1 MKKTFVYQAAL
12 LCLLAPLTT
21 TIITLPAAAATASV
35 SVGAPQAKGLE
46 VNADN
51 GVFPGSQLRLNF
63 EGSPGGQARVL
74 LPGDI
79 TLALKE
85 VAPGRY
91 QGRYTVRRSDRIDP
105 AGVIRVSLRTGHE
118 TADANYA
125 FPPSFVALAGATTAP
140 SPALSP
146 APMTLPTAAAPPRI
160 DHFAVEPVGRA
171 EPGAEL
177 VFRLEA
183 VPGARASVDIPGVAT
198 NVPLRELR
206 PGHYEGSYVVR
217 RSDNLQAA
225 GAPTATLRTGDN
237 SVATATLRQPLVT
250 DNQPPQI
257 GNLLPRDG
265 ESVPPGPTR
274 VAGTFDDIRGAG
286 VDPRSVRIVISGR
299 DVTDQAQ
306 ITPREFS
313 VRAALPP
320 GRHRVE
326 VVAAD
331 PSGNVAQKSWSF
343 DVGSSVVGAA
353 AAMMPLQIVSH
364 TNNAQV
370 GQEVTTVRGRTAPNA
385 VVQVRVDAI
394 TPGNERSGR
403 AGVAEQLLVQTVTAD
418 AEGDFA
424 FSFNPR
430 YQRDGASTLPVPG
443 TRYEVSISANRD
455 NQSAESKL
463 LLFQRS

>member
-1 MKKTFVYQAAL
+1 MKKLLLRQATL
-12 LCLLAPLTT
+12 LCLLAPLAATV
-21 TIITLPAAAATASV
+21 TLPAAAAPATA
-35 SVGAPQAKGLE
+35 SVGAPQANGLE

-63 EGSPGGQARVL
+63 EGSPGGQASAL
-74 LPGDI
+74 LPGAI
-79 TLALKE
+79 TVALKE

-91 QGRYTVRRSDRIDP
+91 QGRYTVRRVDRIDP
-105 AGVIRVSLRTGHE
+105 AGVIRISLRAGNE
-118 TADANYA
+118 TAAANYS
-125 FPPSFVALAGATTAP
+125 FPPSFLSLASAAP
-140 SPALSP
+140 TRSP
-146 APMTLPTAAAPPRI
+146 APVTLPAADAPPRI
-160 DHFAVEPVGRA
+160 EHFAVGPVGRA

-177 VFRLEA
+177 VFQLEG

-198 NVPLRELR
+198 GVPLRELR
-206 PGHYEGSYVVR
+206 PGHYEGIYIVQR
-217 RSDNLQAA
+217 RDNLQAA
-225 GAPTATLRTGDN
+225 GAPTATLRTSDN
-237 SVATATLRQPLVT
+237 SFATATLKQPLVT
-250 DNQPPQI
+250 DNQPPRI

-265 ESVPPGPTR
+265 ESVSPGPTE
-274 VAGTFDDIRGAG
+274 VSGTFDDIRGAG

-299 DVTDQAQ
+299 DVTDQAR

-313 VRAALPP
+313 LRTPLPP

-326 VVAAD
+326 VMAAD
-331 PSGNVAQKSWSF
+331 RSGNVAQKSWIF

-353 AAMMPLQIVSH
+353 AAMMPLQVVSH

-394 TPGNERSGR
+394 TPSNERSGR
-403 AGVAEQLLVQTVTAD
+403 AGVAQQLLVQTVVAD

-455 NQSAESKL
+455 RQSAESKL

>member
-1 MKKTFVYQAAL
+1 MKRILLRQATL
-12 LCLLAPLTT
+12 LCLLAPVAATT
-21 TIITLPAAAATASV
+21 VTLPAAAATV
-35 SVGAPQAKGLE
+35 SVAAPQARGLE

-63 EGSPGGQARVL
+63 EGSPGGQASAL

-79 TLALKE
+79 TVELKE

-91 QGRYTVRRSDRIDP
+91 QGRYTVRGGDRIDP
-105 AGVIRVSLRTGHE
+105 AGVIRVSLRAGNE
-118 TADANYA
+118 TAAAGYT
-125 FPPSFVALAGATTAP
+125 FPPSFAALVSATPA
-140 SPALSP
+140 PALV
-146 APMTLPTAAAPPRI
+146 TLPAAAAPPRI
-160 DHFAVEPVGRA
+160 EHFAVGPVGRA

-177 VFRLEA
+177 VFSLQA
-183 VPGARASVDIPGVAT
+183 VPGARASVDIPGVAA
-198 NVPLRELR
+198 NLPMREVR
-206 PGHYEGSYVVR
+206 PGQYEGTYIVR
-217 RSDNLQAA
+217 PRDNLQAA

-237 SVATATLRQPLVT
+237 SIATATLRQPLIT
-250 DNQPPQI
+250 DNQPPRI
-257 GNLLPRDG
+257 ADLLPRDG
-265 ESVPPGPTR
+265 ESVPPGPTQ
-274 VAGTFDDIRGAG
+274 VSGTFDDTRGAG

-299 DVTDQAQ
+299 DVTEQAQ

-313 VRAALPP
+313 FRAALPP

-326 VVAAD
+326 VMAAD
-331 PSGNVAQKSWSF
+331 RSGNVAQKSWNF

-353 AAMMPLQIVSH
+353 AAVMPLQIVSH

-394 TPGNERSGR
+394 SPANERSGG
-403 AGVAEQLLVQTVTAD
+403 AGVAEQLLVQTVVAN

-430 YQRDGASTLPVPG
+430 YYRDGASTLPVPG
-443 TRYEVSISANRD
+443 TRYEVSLSANRD
-455 NQSAESKL
+455 RQGAESKL
-463 LLFQRS
+463 LLIQGS